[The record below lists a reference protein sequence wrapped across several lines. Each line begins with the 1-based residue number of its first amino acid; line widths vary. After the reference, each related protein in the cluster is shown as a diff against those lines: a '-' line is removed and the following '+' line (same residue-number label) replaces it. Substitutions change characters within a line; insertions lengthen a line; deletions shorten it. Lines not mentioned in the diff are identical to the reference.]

1 MFFKYNKQCCPY
13 CNSKGIYHFSVVSS
27 HYLKCPGCNLIYK
40 DSKKNYKEVVSE
52 YKNNYYDNFGGV
64 ETNGKRNKLYLDI
77 LKFIEKKI
85 QVGKLLDVG
94 TGCGFFLLFARKRGW
109 AVSGIDPS
117 LKSIKIA
124 QKNNKI
130 DVRQCT
136 LKEYKSKHKFDII
149 TFINVLDH
157 SAKPWKEIE
166 RAKKLLKPGGHI
178 FIRSPNGFLHSNIL
192 KLSSKFGAKNQANKF
207 LVFHEFSFT
216 SKYLR
221 ALLNDFG
228 FSKISLQNSPPTKES
243 TDKLS
248 LSTAIN
254 SFVRTMFYLMS
265 KSIEKLS
272 LGRIYIGS
280 SLWIIASL
288 NQSSK

>member
-1 MFFKYNKQCCPY
+1 LFKYNKKCCPY
-13 CNSKGIYHFSVVSS
+13 CSNKGVYHFSLVSS
-27 HYLKCPGCNLIYK
+27 HYFKCLNCNLIYK
-40 DSKKNYKEVVSE
+40 NSRKNYKEVVSN
-52 YKNNYYDNFGGV
+52 YKNNYYDNFGKT
-64 ETNGKRNKLYLDI
+64 EINGERNKLYLDI

-109 AVSGIDPS
+109 AVNGIDPS

-124 QKNNKI
+124 SKYKKI
-130 DVRQCT
+130 DVTQCT
-136 LKEYKSKHKFDII
+136 LKEYKSKHKFDVI

-178 FIRSPNGFLHSNIL
+178 FIRSPNGFLHSSIL
-192 KLSSKFGAKNQANKF
+192 KLCSKIGVKNQANKF

-216 SKYLR
+216 SSYLKT
-221 ALLNDFG
+221 LFNDYG
-228 FSKISLQNSPPTKES
+228 FSKIILQNSPPTEES
-243 TDKLS
+243 
-248 LSTAIN
+248 AIN
-254 SFVRTMFYLMS
+254 LSVTTALSAFSRKIIYLMS
-265 KSIEKLS
+265 KTLEILS
-272 LGRIYIGS
+272 FGRIYIGS

-288 NQSSK
+288 NQPAK